1 MKENSIE
8 EDITKINTYVELVL
22 EKDYCN
28 CNELNTILGKH
39 CDGSKN
45 VAYAMQH
52 ILSDYKRV
60 LKENEILN
68 NRCRNLDKEA
78 QGYLEELAGDDTL
91 STRTMKQLQKENEEL
106 KADNYKLH
114 NRINDLLDNIPKS
127 KLKDIIDRIDYDIKK
142 TKEIISKNTNIYASY
157 RKNDYQIVRLR
168 AMNTKSL
175 DIKKRLQE
183 LLESE
188 E

>member
-8 EDITKINTYVELVL
+8 EDIAKVNTYIELVL

-45 VAYAMQH
+45 VAYAIEH

-60 LKENEILN
+60 LKENEELRADNYELN
-68 NRCRNLDKEA
+68 NRI
-78 QGYLEELAGDDTL
+78 T
-91 STRTMKQLQKENEEL
+91 
-106 KADNYKLH
+106 
-114 NRINDLLDNIPKS
+114 DLLENIPIQKV
-127 KLKDIIDRIDYDIKK
+127 KDIIDRIDYDIKK

-175 DIKKRLQE
+175 DIKNRLQK